1 MSNFKGKF
9 ELYASTRMN
18 GFNFYSF
25 ILKCTKWFGSE
36 TVDCMI
42 SFQNNP
48 TPWYWRSKRF
58 EAGRSYAFNYDT
70 VDWQW
75 YNHDFFAILDKKGNI
90 AQKWELNLKE
100 YGPGECPDCH
110 GTHVCKYC
118 HGQALSFNPSHYMEG
133 IQTCKYCGGTGICQK
148 CNIPIRK
155 SGMGEPPTGIG
166 NGYK

>member
-1 MSNFKGKF
+1 MSNFSGRF
-9 ELYASTRMN
+9 ELYSSTRM
-18 GFNFYSF
+18 GGCNFYSF
-25 ILKCTKWFGSE
+25 VLKCTKWFGSE

-58 EAGRSYAFNYDT
+58 EAGHSYVFNYDT
-70 VDWQW
+70 IDWQW
-75 YNHDFFAILDKKGNI
+75 YNHDFFAILDKKGNVV
-90 AQKWELNLKE
+90 QKWELSLRE

-110 GTHVCKYC
+110 GTHVCKFC

-155 SGMGEPPTGIG
+155 SGMGQPPIGIG